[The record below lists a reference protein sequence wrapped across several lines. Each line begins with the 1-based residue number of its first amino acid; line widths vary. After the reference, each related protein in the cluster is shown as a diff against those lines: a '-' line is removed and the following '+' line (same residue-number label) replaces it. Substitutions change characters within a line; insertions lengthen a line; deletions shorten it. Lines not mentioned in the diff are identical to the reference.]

1 MKHLPTVLLTL
12 LVLGGCGYSAEPFNL
27 LCTVGTAEY
36 EFEIDTK
43 DSILSVKRRFDD
55 NTFSSNTYGLVV
67 GEDFYATEYDSSI
80 QPRPTYSIDRRTLV
94 LTTSF
99 SVQFECKLLEVKI

>member
-1 MKHLPTVLLTL
+1 MIKNLTTLLLTL
-12 LVLGGCGYSAEPFNL
+12 LVLGGCGDSAEPFKL

-55 NTFSSNTYGLVV
+55 NTFSSNTYELVV
-67 GEDFYATEYDSSI
+67 GEDFYATKHDDDD
-80 QPRPTYSIDRRTLV
+80 RPTYSIDRRTLV
-94 LTTSF
+94 LTTGF
-99 SVQFECKLLEVKI
+99 PAQFECKLLELKI